1 MIDKN
6 IQPDYSI
13 KEEKLRLHAA
23 LPLLAPA
30 IATAIGAAIGLTGT
44 GLVLQKKIQN
54 YFANNPGAL
63 DSIVS
68 KFGTKPGDQP
78 EVEEELKELTKP
90 TTTPIK
96 TWEKSFADTG
106 TKVPEKLPEPKG
118 IEVPPQEKVSPP
130 GFQKA
135 EPLGIDI
142 LTKDIADETVPKESE
157 DKIKNK
163 ITTWEDHFPTI
174 EEATKAVKD
183 VGATLKEFEEGV
195 LQKKITFKKWG
206 KGGFFK
212 VLYDGKEIAELAPL
226 EGKNQGLK
234 EYNIKFIGD
243 MSTADTGT
251 GLAETKELV
260 KKRIVDGLLDKSEP
274 SPAPDYWQPLR
285 KTFEE
290 ATFDKEGNYVEFTE
304 PAYTEKEKIDKYFEG
319 IDELY
324 DNEWYGSAKSI
335 RDFIDNTTVD
345 EDDIVYDKQK
355 SIYQSYGME
364 KPIHEFFE
372 NEYKGGVGNL
382 GNKDAA
388 AVMQM
393 GDLSTLGGF
402 VGPQYYQEYMDK
414 LHGYTLNTLGKE
426 FKVYRLSRKDEMES
440 FLNPDRPDE
449 ATDPKSF
456 SLSKDKALAFKDLW
470 HDLFTT
476 KEGKPRK
483 DLVLI
488 ETTVPYDS
496 LIMRGH
502 SGEHEIVVNGEF
514 LSGDEMN
521 FYDLKGNLIKG
532 ADKELKKATG
542 GLIDK
547 PLTGRSRDI

>member
-6 IQPDYSI
+6 ILPDYSI
-13 KEEKLRLHAA
+13 EEEKLRLHAA
-23 LPLLAPA
+23 FPLLAPA
-30 IATAIGAAIGLTGT
+30 IATAIGAALGLTGT

-78 EVEEELKELTKP
+78 EVEEELKELSKP

-118 IEVPPQEKVSPP
+118 IEVPPQEKVAPP

-142 LTKDIADETVPKESE
+142 LTKDIADETVPKEAESKKDLKTNQLSE
-157 DKIKNK
+157 KELLFLKELRMFGIPERASKTLDQKVKNLSEGKKAKLTKKEADDLSSYSLRRFELGNWDDKGEAIFNSADELELLDNKLRRIYPEIKNK
-163 ITTWEDHFPTI
+163 ITTWE
-174 EEATKAVKD
+174 K
-183 VGATLKEFEEGV
+183 
-195 LQKKITFKKWG
+195 
-206 KGGFFK
+206 
-212 VLYDGKEIAELAPL
+212 
-226 EGKNQGLK
+226 
-234 EYNIKFIGD
+234 
-243 MSTADTGT
+243 
-251 GLAETKELV
+251 
-260 KKRIVDGLLDKSEP
+260 
-274 SPAPDYWQPLR
+274 
-285 KTFEE
+285 
-290 ATFDKEGNYVEFTE
+290 
-304 PAYTEKEKIDKYFEG
+304 KIDKYFEG

-335 RDFIDNTTVD
+335 KDFIDNTTVD

-372 NEYKGGVGNL
+372 NEYMGGVGNL

-393 GDLSTLGGF
+393 GDLYSLGEF
-402 VGPQYYQEYMDK
+402 NGPQYYQEYMDK

-426 FKVYRLSRKDEMES
+426 FKVYRLSRKDEMEA

-532 ADKELKKATG
+532 ADKELKKAYG

-547 PLTGRSRDI
+547 PLTGRSRYI